1 MSRELPDGGE
11 VERQQVQSQHAG
23 ALLGHEE
30 VCELD
35 ELDESLE

>member
-11 VERQQVQSQHAG
+11 VERQQVQTQDTS

-30 VCELD
+30 VGELD